1 MSAGRAGNTL
11 IVLCLVQAIGEF
23 VTAPMIEVWMFS
35 LAFGVL
41 FLIAAYAVRR
51 GRVVAG
57 SVIATVLSL
66 FLLVNYPFWDKT
78 SAFDWALDTAIALAA
93 AATLVSVV
101 WALVD
106 RRRRMAERAVAA
118 R

>member
-1 MSAGRAGNTL
+1 MSAGRAGNAL
-11 IVLCLVQAIGEF
+11 IVLCLVQAVGEF

-41 FLIAAYAVRR
+41 FLLAAYLVRR

-57 SVIATVLSL
+57 SVVATVLSV
-66 FLLVNYPFWDKT
+66 FLLANYPFWDKT
-78 SAFDWALDTAIALAA
+78 SAFDWALDTAIAVAA
-93 AATLVSVV
+93 AATLGAVV

-106 RRRRMAERAVAA
+106 RHRRMAETAVAA